1 MTFSSGNSCCGEYG
15 PASHTN
21 RKPPDT
27 EAEDAD
33 SDPGHRDACERS
45 VDVFL
50 YRVHGERVPVRV
62 PVHVVVVVVVAVSRL
77 STPLCGQIWT
87 TAVLCLMSPCA

>member
-1 MTFSSGNSCCGEYG
+1 MTFSSGNAGCGEYG

-27 EAEDAD
+27 EAEPDAE
-33 SDPGHRDACERS
+33 SDPGDACERS

-50 YRVHGERVPVRV
+50 YRVHGVRVPVRV
-62 PVHVVVVVVVAVSRL
+62 PVVVVVVAAVAVWVSASSHPFLELRI
-77 STPLCGQIWT
+77 PY
-87 TAVLCLMSPCA
+87 